1 MKQFLLF
8 IVSCFPL
15 LVYAEN
21 EIEKTPEQHQWDVH
35 VQTSYFTNND
45 WGFEVGAT
53 FNPWQYFG
61 ISIGVMFLDDFKD
74 EELTG
79 ISDSPFT
86 KNYTEWSIRNCRN
99 RFALIAEVPITTPA
113 LNLSSNTRLALRVA
127 PGITSP
133 IPVNKDLTINETQ
146 HLIYGTKESITTST
160 RHETSKHGTAV
171 FAHVKALLV
180 LMIGDRWEVN
190 AGYRWSNLD
199 MYSASRG
206 IKYWRSFPEKKQL
219 NSYITFGAA
228 FRF

>member
-1 MKQFLLF
+1 MKHFLLF

-79 ISDSPFT
+79 VSGSPDS
-86 KNYTEWSIRNCRN
+86 NDYTE
-99 RFALIAEVPITTPA
+99 
-113 LNLSSNTRLALRVA
+113 
-127 PGITSP
+127 
-133 IPVNKDLTINETQ
+133 
-146 HLIYGTKESITTST
+146 
-160 RHETSKHGTAV
+160 
-171 FAHVKALLV
+171 
-180 LMIGDRWEVN
+180 
-190 AGYRWSNLD
+190 
-199 MYSASRG
+199 
-206 IKYWRSFPEKKQL
+206 
-219 NSYITFGAA
+219 
-228 FRF
+228 

>member
-1 MKQFLLF
+1 M
-8 IVSCFPL
+8 
-15 LVYAEN
+15 
-21 EIEKTPEQHQWDVH
+21 
-35 VQTSYFTNND
+35 
-45 WGFEVGAT
+45 
-53 FNPWQYFG
+53 
-61 ISIGVMFLDDFKD
+61 
-74 EELTG
+74 
-79 ISDSPFT
+79 
-86 KNYTEWSIRNCRN
+86 
-99 RFALIAEVPITTPA
+99 PITTPA

>member
-1 MKQFLLF
+1 MKRFLLF
-8 IVSCFPL
+8 TVSCFPL

-61 ISIGVMFLDDFKD
+61 LSIGVMFLDDFKD

-86 KNYTEWSIRNCRN
+86 KNYTEWSTRNCRN

-133 IPVNKDLTINETQ
+133 IPVNKELTITETA
-146 HLIYGTKESITTST
+146 HRIKSTTTST
-160 RHETSKHGTAV
+160 RQETSKHGTAV

-206 IKYWRSFPEKKQL
+206 IKYWQSFPEKRHL
-219 NSYITFGAA
+219 NSYITFGTA